1 MSSPFAGRDPTPPLD
16 HFATDVDNMSL
27 QNTDPS
33 AALNLISNPITTN
46 ESVIDDNSLDEIVEA
61 EEKDGDQVGNSKHSR
76 HRP

>member
-1 MSSPFAGRDPTPPLD
+1 
-16 HFATDVDNMSL
+16 MSL